1 LQPGHDKSDL
11 ERAEKEAK
19 EKALAQLRAMKLA
32 KKNAISQ
39 QTSAKERSSRSTN
52 SGLPSASEPDSH
64 PNRRGSERGV
74 PLAEAPATT
83 AQQPSVKNKNT
94 AKEKAKERRERFKA
108 SEATRKLQNQLGKKG
123 DGSEPQKAKGSGRKS
138 RRAAKAAARRKRG
151 RHDKETS

>member
-1 LQPGHDKSDL
+1 MQPGHDKSDL
-11 ERAEKEAK
+11 ERAEREAK

-32 KKNAISQ
+32 KKNTISQ

-52 SGLPSASEPDSH
+52 SGLRSASEPDSH
-64 PNRRGSERGV
+64 PERGV
-74 PLAEAPATT
+74 STAEAPATI

-108 SEATRKLQNQLGKKG
+108 SEAMRKLQNRLGKKG
-123 DGSEPQKAKGSGRKS
+123 DGSELQKAKGSGRKS
-138 RRAAKAAARRKRG
+138 RRAAKAAARRNRG